1 MEKVK
6 TFGKF
11 YLDKE
16 KDIIVNL
23 YKISEDE
30 IEYILETPNHKKG
43 TLITNLAKICKL
55 ETEKNDQ
62 DMKIIK
68 GQMQA
73 MINGNNEEVYVF
85 RLGGIKLA
93 NIYND
98 RIEIKAQIPAI
109 SKTLMSQ
116 TKNYK
121 LPIEKTFVKTYIL
134 KQSKFR
140 TDLHTHMNAI
150 LTPDCLIALG
160 IKHQIKYPLYYIKK
174 LNLKMSEEQEKEITE
189 QRKEVEE
196 QFKDSKLT
204 GKYLTRK
211 IDDNTF
217 INFADFILSNL
228 ENARRNIEKI
238 RVSLSI
244 LKDGQAVFTDR
255 KSVV

>member
-1 MEKVK
+1 
-6 TFGKF
+6 
-11 YLDKE
+11 
-16 KDIIVNL
+16 
-23 YKISEDE
+23 
-30 IEYILETPNHKKG
+30 
-43 TLITNLAKICKL
+43 
-55 ETEKNDQ
+55 
-62 DMKIIK
+62 MKIIK
-68 GQMQA
+68 GKMKA

-85 RLGGIKLA
+85 RLGEIKLA

-140 TDLHTHMNAI
+140 TDLHTYECHINTRLFNSIRNKAPNKIPII
-150 LTPDCLIALG
+150 LHKK
-160 IKHQIKYPLYYIKK
+160 IK
-174 LNLKMSEEQEKEITE
+174 LKMSEEQEKEITK
-189 QRKEVEE
+189 QRKEAEE

-217 INFADFILSNL
+217 INFADFILNNL
-228 ENARRNIEKI
+228 EKCKKKHRKNQSKFINIK
-238 RVSLSI
+238 RWSSSI
-244 LKDGQAVFTDR
+244 HKPR
-255 KSVV
+255 KMLYIDMYLQKEQNQKTK